1 MFLLAAGTEQCRPLT
16 GRLTAARHPFWLA
29 FVRIIIFKQGFWMV
43 ENCKTVSFVHVI
55 NHNRHKNR
63 FNVRALYRT
72 VLKRKYRYV
81 DNLKLK
87 MDCDNR
93 EVLAVCLHT
102 NMLYM
107 ILTKT
112 T

>member
-1 MFLLAAGTEQCRPLT
+1 
-16 GRLTAARHPFWLA
+16 
-29 FVRIIIFKQGFWMV
+29 MV

-72 VLKRKYRYV
+72 VLKRKNV

-87 MDCDNR
+87 MDCDNG

-102 NMLYM
+102 NMVYM

-112 T
+112 S